1 MGYELNFHYHEEV
14 SKGEY
19 DREVLKKKSVKIG
32 SPTDEVSL
40 DVVASRIMAQLARRN
55 ILVVDV
61 EIYEYTKKKL
71 SYKETD
77 DGILIKNRKYSF
89 DDGVNLSYSEL
100 PEDTPIDSSV
110 SHLMNNQQSLQQL
123 LAALLAGNQN
133 IISDMANKGGAL
145 IIKES
150 KPNLAVIAEPKHLR
164 KEIFNPLE
172 KAMIADCKKRGMN
185 FTVGKLYPIINERLA
200 PVAQAGMMYTTI
212 DDEGKRFNLSDK
224 FFTPSVN
231 MEYGDQFNEEF
242 VPIATKTASSGKA
255 SDGLEWDGVIDDN
268 ELNIR

>member
-1 MGYELNFHYHEEV
+1 MGYELCFHYHEEV

-19 DREVLKKKSVKIG
+19 DRETLHKKNVTIG
-32 SPTDEVSL
+32 SPTDDIPL
-40 DVVASRIMAQLARRN
+40 GAVASRIMAQLARRN

-71 SYKETD
+71 SFKETS

-89 DDGVNLSYSEL
+89 DDGVNLSCVEV
-100 PEDTPIDSSV
+100 PDEPAVDPSV
-110 SHLMNNQQSLQQL
+110 GHLMSNQQSLQQL
-123 LAALLAGNQN
+123 LSALLAGNQN
-133 IISDMANKGGAL
+133 LVAQGIVPAAAAKD
-145 IIKES
+145 S
-150 KPNLAVIAEPKHLR
+150 KPNLAVIPAPSKYLR

-185 FTVGKLYPIINERLA
+185 FTVGNLYPIINERLA

-224 FFTPSVN
+224 FFTPTVN
-231 MEYGDQFNEEF
+231 MEYGEHFNEEF
-242 VPIATKTASSGKA
+242 VPIATKTAHSGKA
-255 SDGLEWDGVIDDN
+255 ADGLEWDGVIDDS
-268 ELNIR
+268 ELKIR